1 MARVALARTLG
12 GMLLPA
18 LAILVAARALPA
30 LHLGPNAA
38 AAVVYVGATLC
49 GVVGVAATLRGTDRP
64 IVVAPLGAALL
75 VGCAFVPTS
84 AAWLAAPVASAL
96 VSLAVGLGGAIGLR
110 VQHVGH
116 FLPAAAMAAAADI
129 VSVTAS
135 FGPSHAIAE
144 SPRALSLLAIS
155 FPVPGTHLAA
165 PALGVGDLLFF
176 ALALGVARAHALS
189 AVRVGVAGY
198 LGILLAGL
206 LSAVLS
212 APIPALPAIGGAI
225 VALVPETRK
234 VRRADRTATTIAIG
248 LALLALAWALVRAK
262 MARP

>member
-1 MARVALARTLG
+1 MACVATARTLG
-12 GMLLPA
+12 GLLLPA
-18 LAILVAARALPA
+18 LAILVAARVLPSVQV
-30 LHLGPNAA
+30 GPGAA

-49 GVVGVAATLRGTDRP
+49 GAIGVALTLRSTDRP
-64 IVVAPLGAALL
+64 LVLAPIGAAVL
-75 VGCAFVPTS
+75 VAAALVHGG
-84 AAWLAAPVASAL
+84 AWLAAPVASAL
-96 VSLAVGLGGAIGLR
+96 VALAVGLGGSIGLR
-110 VQHVGH
+110 VQHAGH

-189 AVRVGVAGY
+189 AVRVGLAGY
-198 LGILLAGL
+198 LGVLLAGL
-206 LSAVLS
+206 LSAVLA

-225 VALVPETRK
+225 VAFVPETRK
-234 VRRADRTATTIAIG
+234 VRRADRTATTIAVG

-262 MARP
+262 MAPP

>member
-1 MARVALARTLG
+1 MATARTLG
-12 GMLLPA
+12 GLLLPA
-18 LAILVAARALPA
+18 LAILVAARVLPSVQV
-30 LHLGPNAA
+30 GPGAA

-49 GVVGVAATLRGTDRP
+49 GAIGVALTLRSTDRP
-64 IVVAPLGAALL
+64 LVLAPIGAAVL
-75 VGCAFVPTS
+75 VAAALVHGG
-84 AAWLAAPVASAL
+84 AWLAAPVASAL
-96 VSLAVGLGGAIGLR
+96 VALAVGLGGSIGLR
-110 VQHVGH
+110 VQHAGH

-189 AVRVGVAGY
+189 AVRVGLAGY
-198 LGILLAGL
+198 LGVLLAGL
-206 LSAVLS
+206 LSAVLA

-225 VALVPETRK
+225 VAFVPETRK
-234 VRRADRTATTIAIG
+234 VRRVDRTATTIAVG

-262 MARP
+262 MAPP

>member
-1 MARVALARTLG
+1 MARVATARTLG
-12 GMLLPA
+12 GLLLPA
-18 LAILVAARALPA
+18 LAILGAARVLPSVQV
-30 LHLGPNAA
+30 GPGVA

-49 GVVGVAATLRGTDRP
+49 GVVGVALTLRSTDRP
-64 IVVAPLGAALL
+64 LVLAPIGAAVL
-75 VGCAFVPTS
+75 VAAALVHGG
-84 AAWLAAPVASAL
+84 AWLAAPVASAL
-96 VSLAVGLGGAIGLR
+96 VALAVGLGGSIGLR
-110 VQHVGH
+110 VQHAGH

-189 AVRVGVAGY
+189 AVRVGLAGY
-198 LGILLAGL
+198 LGVLLAGL
-206 LSAVLS
+206 LSAVLA

-225 VALVPETRK
+225 VAFVPETRK
-234 VRRADRTATTIAIG
+234 VRRADRTATTIAVG

-262 MARP
+262 MAPP